1 MVGCVSIAIPGL
13 APRGLPTPIRS
24 DDVEYDQP
32 LAPEDESA
40 CRRRVA
46 ENRFQALVAVQLD
59 LTEARGAARAA
70 AERVGRTEARLK

>member
-1 MVGCVSIAIPGL
+1 M
-13 APRGLPTPIRS
+13 
-24 DDVEYDQP
+24 EYDQP